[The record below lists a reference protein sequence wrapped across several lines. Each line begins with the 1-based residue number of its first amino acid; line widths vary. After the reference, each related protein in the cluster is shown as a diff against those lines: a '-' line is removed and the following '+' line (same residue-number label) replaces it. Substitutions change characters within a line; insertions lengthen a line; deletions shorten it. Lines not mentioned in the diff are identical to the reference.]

1 MKYLLS
7 FLGFLVAIGLFVF
20 FMLFTQSG
28 NNTLKPYL
36 EKYSSKKLQQEVHIE
51 AFTLK
56 TNFLDIEAIV
66 NKNSKIILNG
76 NFDIIKQTFAIDYD
90 IDAKNIKTPYVNIKE
105 PLHVKGRAQGT
116 VRQFEVKGAG
126 LAFRSQVKFATN
138 IENKNLKALQV
149 NAKNIKIEDLLAF
162 VKKPIYSRG
171 LIDVDANIK
180 TATTNNYTG
189 QGHVTIHYGT
199 LNNFLLEKDF
209 GIKLPTILTYRGSIK
224 AHADNDTLYAVT
236 QIVSNVAQLNTKNT
250 QYNLKDKVFYSDYT
264 LHLPKLSLLEK
275 RLQGDI
281 TLDGNIKK
289 DKDDLSVD
297 VNSNSLG
304 GIFKAVLFNDTLK
317 VDVKDMHLDKVTNLL
332 KQPKYSDGKLTAT
345 LDMTNIKPLN
355 EKGNLDLSITE
366 GNLHVQELLKTK
378 QTEDV
383 KYTLHTTD
391 SINKELHSINADFD
405 SDILKLK
412 LKESQ
417 YNANTQ
423 LLQGIY
429 SLHVEDLNNLYMFTQ
444 RAMKGVLQ
452 VDGKY
457 SYANGAVLVDGNT
470 GFLDANTTFN
480 LEKNVLHV
488 RSDDLSIVK
497 VTDMLYYPQ
506 VFDSFSTL
514 EADYNLTNKVGVVSV
529 NALNGK
535 LMKSELTD
543 IVQAVSGFDLSSEI
557 YKDSLFRGAIDDKKV
572 DFSLLMNGLESYFK
586 IPAGYVNLDSNEIKS
601 DFDVKIKNKDFQGS
615 INGSLDKPEVKLNSS
630 EYIKQKLNKA
640 IDKNLPDEWKDTAKG
655 LLNLFN

>member
-7 FLGFLVAIGLFVF
+7 FLGFLVAVGLFVF

-36 EKYSSKKLQQEVHIE
+36 EEYSSKKLQQEVHIE

-76 NFDIIKQTFAIDYD
+76 NFDILKQSFAIDYD
-90 IDAKNIKTPYVNIKE
+90 VDAKNIKTPYVNVKE
-105 PLHVKGRAQGT
+105 PLHVKGQAQGT
-116 VRQFEVKGAG
+116 LKKFQIKGSG
-126 LAFRSQVKFATN
+126 LAFRSQVRFATD
-138 IENKNLKALQV
+138 IEDKNLKALQLK
-149 NAKNIKIEDLLAF
+149 AKNVKIEDILAF

-180 TATTNNYTG
+180 TATSNNYTG
-189 QGHVTIHYGT
+189 QGNVTIHYGT

-209 GIKLPTILTYRGSIK
+209 GIKVPTILTYRGSIK
-224 AHADNDTLYAVT
+224 AHADADKLYAVT
-236 QIVSNVAQLNTKNT
+236 QIISNVAQLNTKET

-264 LHLPKLSLLEK
+264 LHIPKLALLEK

-289 DKDDLSVD
+289 DKEDLSVD
-297 VNSNSLG
+297 VNSKTLG
-304 GIFKAVLFNDTLK
+304 GIFKAVLFNNTLQ
-317 VDVKDMHLDKVTNLL
+317 VDMKDMHLDKVAHLL
-332 KQPKYSDGKLTAT
+332 KQPKYSDGRLTAT
-345 LDMTNIKPLN
+345 LEMANIKPLN
-355 EKGNLDLSITE
+355 EKGNLDLTITD
-366 GNLHVQELLKTK
+366 GNLHVQELFQTK
-378 QTEDV
+378 QREDL
-383 KYTLHTTD
+383 KYSFHATD
-391 SINKELHSINADFD
+391 TIEKELHSIKADFN
-405 SDILKLK
+405 SDILNLK
-412 LKESQ
+412 LKESKF
-417 YNANTQ
+417 NANTQ
-423 LLQGIY
+423 SLQGLY

-452 VDGKY
+452 VDGNY
-457 SYANGAVLVDGNT
+457 SYANGAVLVDGKT
-470 GFLDANTTFN
+470 GFLDANSTFN
-480 LEKNVLHV
+480 LEDNVFHV

-506 VFDSFSTL
+506 VFDSFATL
-514 EADYNLTNKVGVVSV
+514 EADYNLTNKVGLVNV

-557 YKDSLFRGAIDDKKV
+557 FKDSLFRGKIADKKV

-586 IPAGYVNLDSNEIKS
+586 IPTGYVNLDSNEIKS
-601 DFDVKIKNKDFQGS
+601 DFDVKIKKKDFQGS

-630 EYIKQKLNKA
+630 EYLKQKLNKA
-640 IDKNLPDEWKDTAKG
+640 IDKNLPDEWKDTAKE